1 MSNDT
6 STATNDPKTEKM
18 AKAEEM
24 PALAE
29 ETAAPEARVP
39 VKPVSDMA
47 VPIDAEQL
55 RYENTDPRFMARE
68 ERRIYR
74 NLERLA
80 WLIFL
85 LFALA
90 I

>member
-1 MSNDT
+1 MNST
-6 STATNDPKTEKM
+6 STQTAQPKEET
-18 AKAEEM
+18 AEAM

-29 ETAAPEARVP
+29 ETAAPVARAP
-39 VKPVSDMA
+39 VQAVSGMA

-55 RYENTDPRFMARE
+55 RYENTDPRYMARE